1 MKPGK
6 LVQIFFVFLKKIKLK
21 QKCLDFRADRLT
33 QAQEPSAGVTLLNTR
48 FPPLKEGGAGLP
60 PPRGKKPAA
69 WVWVVPVCTSVGG
82 GLEGG

>member
-6 LVQIFFVFLKKIKLK
+6 LVQIFFFVFLKKIKLK

-48 FPPLKEGGAGLP
+48 FPPL
-60 PPRGKKPAA
+60 
-69 WVWVVPVCTSVGG
+69 
-82 GLEGG
+82 